1 MTRLRQTRRQLL
13 KSAAAISAAVSF
25 AKYGPTPS
33 WAAAGAKK
41 EVLNIVDE
49 VLRQAADAKE
59 VPGVVAV
66 AANSDGII
74 YEGAFGKRD
83 LAKGTDMT
91 ADSVFWIAS
100 MTKALTATAAMQL
113 VEQGKLQLDE
123 PISKVLPDLAAPQV
137 LEGFDDKGEPKL
149 RPAKRPI
156 TLRMLLTHTAGFTYD
171 FWDADTARYNKY
183 ANVPGIISCK
193 NAALKTPL
201 AFDPGDRWEYGINID
216 FAGKAV
222 EAVSGQN
229 LNVYLRE
236 HIFQPLGMKDTN
248 FVLGPDQMARL
259 VSMHARG
266 PDGGLAPIEF
276 GIPQEPEFFMGGG
289 GLYGTGRD
297 YLAFLQMLMHGGE
310 FNGARILRP
319 ETVAQMS
326 KNNIGDINISR
337 VVLKTTAPTA
347 TPDVDM
353 GQLFPGQDVKWGL
366 SFLINPQQGPAGRS
380 GGSLTWAG
388 LANTYFWVDPSK
400 KVAGVI
406 LTQILPFVDPRVL
419 NLYTKFESGVY
430 KALS

>member
-123 PISKVLPDLAAPQV
+123 PISKVLPDLASPQV

-248 FVLGPDQMARL
+248 FVLGPDQIARL

-380 GGSLTWAG
+380 GGSLAWAG

>member
-1 MTRLRQTRRQLL
+1 
-13 KSAAAISAAVSF
+13 
-25 AKYGPTPS
+25 
-33 WAAAGAKK
+33 
-41 EVLNIVDE
+41 
-49 VLRQAADAKE
+49 
-59 VPGVVAV
+59 
-66 AANSDGII
+66 
-74 YEGAFGKRD
+74 
-83 LAKGTDMT
+83 
-91 ADSVFWIAS
+91 
-100 MTKALTATAAMQL
+100 MTKALTATAVMQL

-137 LEGFDDKGEPKL
+137 FEGFDDKGEPRL

-156 TLRMLLTHTAGFTYD
+156 TLRQLLTHTAGFTYD
-171 FWDADTARYNKY
+171 FWDADTAKYVKY
-183 ANVPGIISCK
+183 ANLPGITTCK
-193 NAALKTPL
+193 NAALRTPL
-201 AFDPGDRWEYGINID
+201 AFDPGERWEYGINLD
-216 FAGKAV
+216 YAGKAV

-229 LNVYLRE
+229 LAVYLRE
-236 HIFQPLGMKDTN
+236 HLFQPLGMKDTD
-248 FVLGPDQMARL
+248 FVIGPDQKNRL
-259 VSMHARG
+259 VSVHARG
-266 PDGGLAPIEF
+266 ADGGLAPIEF

-400 KVAGVI
+400 RVAGVI
-406 LTQILPFVDPRVL
+406 LTQILPFADARVF
-419 NLYTKFESGVY
+419 NLYAAFESGVY
-430 KALS
+430 KSLS